1 MRRWDFWRWWP
12 GVYGSGFY
20 LWDVLKYNYEETN
33 SEACIDGF
41 WKGNYNAI
49 ANCNQILAHVDEQK
63 GVFSSGVYEAVK
75 AEAMALRA
83 FLHFDLLGGLLLPM
97 GLVRMNLP
105 FHT

>member
-1 MRRWDFWRWWP
+1 M
-12 GVYGSGFY
+12 GFLEMVAQTY
-20 LWDVLKYNYEETN
+20 TEVIYTYEDVLKYNYEETN

-75 AEAMALRA
+75 AETMALRA
-83 FLHFDLLGGLLLPM
+83 FLHFDLLRGGLLPM

>member
-1 MRRWDFWRWWP
+1 MYGGHETM
-12 GVYGSGFY
+12 GVLEMVAQTYTEVIY
-20 LWDVLKYNYEETN
+20 TYEDVLKYNYEETN

-75 AEAMALRA
+75 AETMALRA
-83 FLHFDLLGGLLLPM
+83 FLHFDLLRGGGSFLWDW
-97 GLVRMNLP
+97 
-105 FHT
+105 